1 MRAKTYKSTNKF
13 IAPQSLSTFGIEITV
28 GKKRKYLGLE
38 EFNFCDIIKDFKFKD
53 NHIAYIPCFQ
63 SKRVG
68 VFKEIKLFYLNK
80 TNETIHYATLYNVKQ
95 IDEKKSTLIPQ
106 IREELIRTGF
116 DQYVE
121 NSYEFRENY
130 EALFDSALSEW
141 KQNFFTNRII
151 AKNGQRRF
159 VVNAFYESVEFHNDN
174 NKVPWSNLKFASKLF
189 ND

>member
-13 IAPQSLSTFGIEITV
+13 IAPQSLSTFGIEIKV

-38 EFNFCDIIKDFKFKD
+38 EFNFCDIIKDFKFIN

-95 IDEKKSTLIPQ
+95 IDNKNSTLVPQ
-106 IREELIRTGF
+106 IREELIRIGF
-116 DQYVE
+116 EQYVE
-121 NSYEFRENY
+121 NSNEFRENY
-130 EALFDSALSEW
+130 KDLFDSALSEW

-159 VVNAFYESVEFHNDN
+159 VVNAFYEAIEFHADKN
-174 NKVPWSNLKFASKLF
+174 VPWTNLKFASKLF
-189 ND
+189 KD